1 MNARIVLIL
10 ILVGLVVVFVVQNAE
25 VVELRFLFWTA
36 AMSRAL
42 LLFIVLA
49 LGILIGWLLR
59 GHVAH
64 RWKRTEIPSS
74 TREPE

>member
-1 MNARIVLIL
+1 MNARIVSVL
-10 ILVGLVVVFVVQNAE
+10 ILVGLVVVFVVQNAQ

-36 AMSRAL
+36 AISQAL

-59 GHVAH
+59 GYIAH
-64 RWKRTEIPSS
+64 RRKRTDSPTQEA
-74 TREPE
+74 E